1 MKCAPIIVS
10 VTLLASATFATA
22 ATGIFGGYL
31 TIAGTKYKS
40 NGSYGGSEPTFNGLN
55 LGMQSAGGTLNLTQF
70 ETLAFADSGHSTFD
84 FAFAYRIRLN
94 SLPTSTNPADYAF
107 VSANNG
113 GTQHGVSIG
122 GNNEKAEWT
131 GAVNLL
137 SGLSN
142 GAYAIDVIH
151 KAGAWEG
158 GSNFERLA
166 NVNNT
171 QPGSTSWSSVSP
183 FSATFTVVPETTTS
197 LLAALGTLILLR
209 RRR

>member
-1 MKCAPIIVS
+1 MKHKLITALA
-10 VTLLASATFATA
+10 LLASANFATA
-22 ATGIFGGYL
+22 ATGIYGGYL
-31 TIAGTKYKS
+31 TIGGTKYKS
-40 NGSYGGSEPTFNGLN
+40 SSSYGGTEATFNGAN
-55 LGMQSAGGTLNLTQF
+55 LGTQSAGGTLNLTQF
-70 ETLAFADSGHSTFD
+70 ETLAFADSGHSTFE

-113 GTQHGVSIG
+113 GSPHGVSIG

-131 GAVNLL
+131 GSVNLL
-137 SGLSN
+137 TGLSN
-142 GAYAIDVIH
+142 GNYAIDIVH

-166 NVNNT
+166 NINST
-171 QPGSTSWSSVSP
+171 QPGSTSWGSISP
-183 FSATFTVVPETTTS
+183 FSANFTVVPETTTS
-197 LLAALGTLILLR
+197 LLGALGTLILLR